1 MNSNP
6 YTPKTREE
14 FEAYCRA
21 MDEANE
27 AIVKAAAGQDQT
39 TQARHPTEPIAI
51 DEDAESWATLM
62 MGLAAAKEQPH
73 LRKDF
78 EERVSREV
86 LRAADE
92 CSSYDDFKRR
102 LARYQ
107 KEEVH

>member
-1 MNSNP
+1 MSQNP

-27 AIVKAAAGQDQT
+27 AVVKSAAERDQAT
-39 TQARHPTEPIAI
+39 HSRHPAEPVVI

-62 MGLAAAKEQPH
+62 MGLAAAKDQPH

-78 EERVSREV
+78 EDRVSPDV

-92 CSSYDDFKRR
+92 CSSYKDFKQR
-102 LARYQ
+102 LKRYQ
-107 KEEVH
+107 AEG